1 MIKAKNFTYVHPLKC
16 GGTFVNKTLL
26 DIINCKEVAYHL
38 PRNRVSYETN
48 FVTSVRNPFD
58 WYVSFYYHSL
68 RYRSYFIKSSGDFKS
83 TLMDLL
89 NLKQSSKYSELLS
102 HDWLADYGP
111 MFTTKDF
118 EGYPD
123 DMGFYSWYWN
133 RMNANKDGNT
143 DDVHVMRVENL
154 REDLI
159 ATIDK
164 FDGVSQY
171 QKDVILN
178 TPNARVEDKRTD
190 YHDYYDDEMIAM
202 VYKQDKAIF
211 DKFGYEF

>member
-1 MIKAKNFTYVHPLKC
+1 
-16 GGTFVNKTLL
+16 
-26 DIINCKEVAYHL
+26 
-38 PRNRVSYETN
+38 
-48 FVTSVRNPFD
+48 
-58 WYVSFYYHSL
+58 
-68 RYRSYFIKSSGDFKS
+68 
-83 TLMDLL
+83 
-89 NLKQSSKYSELLS
+89 
-102 HDWLADYGP
+102 
-111 MFTTKDF
+111 
-118 EGYPD
+118 
-123 DMGFYSWYWN
+123 
-133 RMNANKDGNT
+133 
-143 DDVHVMRVENL
+143 MRVENL